1 MSNYLKFRGQILTQ
15 SSKRLQKISSKVLII
30 SLLLTFINC
39 SEASPLTSLRSL
51 ENAPTNESASEN
63 MEKENE

>member
-15 SSKRLQKISSKVLII
+15 SSNRVQRISSKVLII
-30 SLLLTFINC
+30 SLLLIFNNC

-51 ENAPTNESASEN
+51 ENAPTNAPGSEN
-63 MEKENE
+63 MEQENE